1 MLAEN
6 NVIDDIY
13 EFLNRAEI
21 SYSLKESLYQLVM
34 KQQNP
39 VVLLSELQSMD
50 LDKDLQ
56 GALVELITA

>member
-21 SYSLKESLYQLVM
+21 SYSLKESLYQRVM